1 MQAFRLKK
9 VDEER
14 DIHLQAWNNLV
25 VKSADKKG
33 KPTYKNFTDFY
44 DYEKRIKDVSGHTQ
58 TCEKTEKNNHLFLI
72 ANNLKNMRKEVN
84 NG

>member
-9 VDEER
+9 VDDER
-14 DIHLQAWNNLV
+14 DMHLQAWINLV
-25 VKSADKKG
+25 VKSTDKKG
-33 KPTYKNFTDFY
+33 KPIYKNFTDFY
-44 DYEKRIKDVSGHTQ
+44 DYEKRIREVSNSPQ
-58 TCEKTEKNNHLFLI
+58 KCEKTEKNNHLFLV